1 MIGDLA
7 AISEAVAISAPPSS
21 HRPIAVVGAGAIMTV
36 AHLPAYKAAGLPV
49 VGVLDVD
56 RDRAAAAADR
66 FDIPRVYSSLDA
78 LLADE
83 EVEVVDVAIPA
94 ALQPDV
100 VRVLVD
106 SGRHV
111 LAQKPFAP
119 SVEVATELVELAEA
133 RGTVLAVNQQLRFDE
148 GIAAAKAALDL
159 GWLGEVTAL
168 SIDVDIWTEWS
179 DWAWLLGVDRLE
191 IMNHSIH
198 YHDAVRWL
206 LGDPAVVFC
215 AAGRRPGQA
224 ARGETRTVATY
235 LYDSGVR
242 AVVSAHHMNDH
253 GDPRAEF
260 RVEGTH
266 GALRGTLGLLYD
278 YPHGRPDTLEIHS
291 RVLPTDGWLP
301 YPVTSR
307 WIPDAFLGPMA
318 SVLAAV
324 AEGEPLRSSARDNL
338 GTLRLCD
345 ALYES
350 IETREAVHL

>member
-7 AISEAVAISAPPSS
+7 AISEAVAITAPASL

-36 AHLPAYKAAGLPV
+36 AHLPSYQAAGLPV
-49 VGVLDVD
+49 VGIVDVD
-56 RDRAAAAADR
+56 RERAKVAADR
-66 FDIPRVYSSLDA
+66 FGIPRVYSDLDA
-78 LLADE
+78 LLADND
-83 EVEVVDVAIPA
+83 VEVVDIAIPA
-94 ALQPDV
+94 ARQPEV
-100 VRVLVD
+100 VRAVVD

-119 SVEVATELVELAEA
+119 SVEVATELVERAEA

-148 GIAAAKAALDL
+148 GIAAAKAMLDL

-179 DWAWLLGVDRLE
+179 DWGWLLEVARLE

-198 YHDAVRWL
+198 YHDAVRWM

-224 ARGETRTVATY
+224 AQGETRTVSTY

-242 AVVSAHHMNDH
+242 AVVSAHHMNDY

-278 YPHGRPDTLEIHS
+278 YPHGRPDTLEVQS
-291 RVLPTDGWLP
+291 RVIPTDGWLP

-318 SVLAAV
+318 SVLSAV
-324 AEGEPLRSSARDNL
+324 AEGTPLRSSARDNL

-345 ALYES
+345 ALYRS
-350 IETREAVHL
+350 IETRQAVQL

>member
-1 MIGDLA
+1 MIPALA
-7 AISEAVAISAPPSS
+7 AVSDAVAIDVRTSW

-36 AHLPAYKAAGLPV
+36 AHLPAYTAAGLPV
-49 VGVLDVD
+49 VGIFDVD
-56 RDRAAAAADR
+56 RDRAAAAAR
-66 FDIPRVYSSLDA
+66 QFDISRVYAD
-78 LLADE
+78 LAAVLSDDE
-83 EVEVVDVAIPA
+83 IEVVDIAVPA
-94 ALQPDV
+94 ARQPDV
-100 VRVLVD
+100 VRAVVD

-119 SVEVATELVELAEA
+119 TSAVAKELVERAER

-148 GIAAAKAALDL
+148 GIAAAKAVMDL
-159 GWLGEVTAL
+159 GWLGEVTAV
-168 SIDVDIWTEWS
+168 SVDVDIWTEWS
-179 DWAWLLGVDRLE
+179 DWPWLLEVDRLE

-224 ARGETRTVATY
+224 ARGETRTVSTY

-242 AVVSAHHMNDH
+242 ALVSAHHLNDH
-253 GDPRAEF
+253 GDPRATF
-260 RVEGTH
+260 RVDGTH
-266 GALRGTLGLLYD
+266 GAVRGTLGLLYD
-278 YPHGRPDTLEIHS
+278 YPHGRPDTVEIRS

-318 SVLAAV
+318 SVLGAV
-324 AEGEPLRSSARDNL
+324 AEGRPLRSSGRDNL
-338 GTLRLCD
+338 ATLRLCE
-345 ALYES
+345 ALYTS